1 MTIRALE
8 FYSGIGGLHRALQ
21 ASEISCTMIRAFDWD
36 QMSCRIYETNHGPGI
51 INKIDISLLTASDLE
66 GLDAQLWLLSP
77 SCQPY
82 TVLNPSAKGVQD
94 PRAKSFLHLV
104 QHVIPD
110 LAKRRRGPKWM
121 LVENVAGFEA
131 SSVRE
136 TLIET
141 LQSSGYTTV
150 ELLLTPLQFG
160 IPNSRLRYYLLAKEQ
175 SMSFANITASEEGSR
190 IVWRNIPGHG
200 KPWKDNRE
208 DCDATQLRTYLDPDA
223 STTTD
228 LLCRIPDRVL
238 LKWGRLF
245 DIVMPSSRRS
255 CCFTRGYT
263 QLVER
268 AGSILQMNEE
278 LDTTEVFNKF
288 LFQQR
293 HKDTK
298 SGEGQEFSED
308 ALLSILSP
316 LRLRYFSPSE
326 LLRLFHFEP
335 PTIPDGN
342 GSKVANFLWPDDV
355 TLKSKYRLLG
365 NSVNV
370 EVVRRLVN
378 YLFENDSLVE

>member
-1 MTIRALE
+1 MKPIMAR
-8 FYSGIGGLHRALQ
+8 
-21 ASEISCTMIRAFDWD
+21 
-36 QMSCRIYETNHGPGI
+36 
-51 INKIDISLLTASDLE
+51 IDISSLTVSDLE
-66 GLDAQLWLLSP
+66 DLDTQLWLLSP

-82 TVLNPSAKGVQD
+82 TVLNPNAKGAQD
-94 PRAKSFLHLV
+94 PRAKSFLRLV
-104 QHVIPD
+104 QNVIPD
-110 LAKRRRGPKWM
+110 LARRRRGPKWM

-131 SSVRE
+131 SSVRG
-136 TLIET
+136 TLIES
-141 LQSSGYTTV
+141 LQNSGYNTL

-175 SMSFANITASEEGSR
+175 PMSFANVIASEEDSR

-200 KPWKDNRE
+200 KPWKDNHE

-223 STTTD
+223 STNTD

-245 DIVMPSSRRS
+245 DIVLPSSRRS

-268 AGSILQMNEE
+268 AGSILQTNEA

-288 LFQQR
+288 LSQQR
-293 HKDTK
+293 QKDAK
-298 SGEGQEFSED
+298 SGERQEFSED

-335 PTIPDGN
+335 PTLSDGN
-342 GSKVANFLWPDDV
+342 GSKVAKFVWPDDV
-355 TLKSKYRLLG
+355 TLKAKYRLLG

-378 YLFENDSLVE
+378 YLFESDGLVE